1 MSNKACRIDQDAW
14 NYTDRT
20 LTRRRWS
27 SLVRL
32 GLFVVAIGLV
42 AMAAFVALLHV
53 ARVIP

>member
-1 MSNKACRIDQDAW
+1 MSNKACRIEQEAW

-20 LTRRRWS
+20 LTRRRWG